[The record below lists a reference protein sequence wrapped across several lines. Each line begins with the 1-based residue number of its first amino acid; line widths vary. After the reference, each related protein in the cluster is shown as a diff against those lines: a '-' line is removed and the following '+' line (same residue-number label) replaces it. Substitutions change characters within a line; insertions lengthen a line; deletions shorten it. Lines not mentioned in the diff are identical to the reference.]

1 MTPIFFITAGV
12 MLIVALL
19 LVLWPL
25 QRSAAKSM
33 SRVREAAG
41 KLRALNEARTAGS
54 VGEEQSAALQ
64 AAMDELLVATVDLER
79 RAARPGIYTGVAVL
93 VCVPL
98 AAMAMYHWWGSP
110 HAEHFDDAHAHAAV
124 GSGAAPPIDHGAD
137 MQAAIAKLAGKLQQ
151 HPEDAEGWA
160 LLGRTYKAMQQYA
173 QARDA
178 FRHAVEAAP
187 GDTALAAEYAAAG
200 TPDPEP
206 PMTDGTAPQSCPV
219 PGAAG
224 SSECGDAPQ
233 STARITVKVALNPK
247 FKDQVGPKDTVFV
260 FAKAAQGP
268 AMPLAIMRL
277 TASQLPTSVTLT
289 DGMGMVPSLTLSQ
302 FPQIVLGA
310 RISKSGNAMA
320 QPGDLQTLSAAMTS
334 TQTEPVQLTIDQRVD

>member
-1 MTPIFFITAGV
+1 MTPIFFVTAGA

-25 QRSAAKSM
+25 QRGAAKSM

-54 VGEEQSAALQ
+54 VGEQQSAALQ
-64 AAMDELLVATVDLER
+64 AAIDELLVATVELER
-79 RAARPGIYTGVAVL
+79 GGVRPGIYAGLAMVVF
-93 VCVPL
+93 VPL
-98 AAMAMYHWWGSP
+98 AATAMYHWWGSP
-110 HAEHFDDAHAHAAV
+110 HAEHFDDTHAAV
-124 GSGAAPPIDHGAD
+124 GRAAAPPIDHGDD

-160 LLGRTYKAMQQYA
+160 LLGRTYKAMGQYA

-187 GDTALAAEYAAAG
+187 GDSGMAAEYAAAG
-200 TPDPEP
+200 TPNPEP

-219 PGAAG
+219 PGAEG
-224 SSECGDAPQ
+224 SSECGDEPQ
-233 STARITVKVALNPK
+233 NTARITVKVALNPK

-260 FAKAAQGP
+260 FAKAAQGSS
-268 AMPLAIMRL
+268 MPLAIMRL
-277 TASQLPTSVTLT
+277 TASQLPASVTLT
-289 DGMGMVPSLTLSQ
+289 DGMGMVPTLTLSQ
-302 FPQIVLGA
+302 VPQIVLGA

-320 QPGDLQTLSAAMTS
+320 QPGDLQTLSAAMT
-334 TQTEPVQLTIDQRVD
+334 TAQTEPVQLTIDQRVD

>member
-1 MTPIFFITAGV
+1 MTPIFFATAGA

-25 QRSAAKSM
+25 QRNAAKSM

-41 KLRALNEARTAGS
+41 KLRALNEARTEGG
-54 VGEEQSAALQ
+54 VGEEQSAVLR
-64 AAMDELLVATVDLER
+64 AAIDELLSATVDLER
-79 RAARPGIYTGVAVL
+79 RGARPALYTGIAVL

-98 AAMAMYHWWGSP
+98 AATAMYHWWGSVP
-110 HAEHFDDAHAHAAV
+110 TERFDDAHAHGAV
-124 GSGAAPPIDHGAD
+124 GSGAAPPIDHGDD
-137 MQAAIAKLAGKLQQ
+137 MQAAITKLAAKLQQ

-173 QARDA
+173 QAREA
-178 FRHAVEAAP
+178 FRHAVAAAP

-219 PGAAG
+219 PGAEG
-224 SSECGDAPQ
+224 SSQCGDAPQ

-277 TASQLPTSVTLT
+277 TAAQLPASVTLT

-320 QPGDLQTLSAAMTS
+320 QPGDLQTLSAAMAS

>member
-1 MTPIFFITAGV
+1 MTPIFFVAAAV
-12 MLIVALL
+12 MLIAALL
-19 LVLWPL
+19 LVLWPM
-25 QRSAAKSM
+25 QPGAAKSM
-33 SRVREAAG
+33 RRVGETAR

-54 VGEEQSAALQ
+54 VGEQQSAALQ
-64 AAMDELLVATVDLER
+64 AAIDELLVATVDLER
-79 RAARPGIYTGVAVL
+79 RGARPGIYAGVAV
-93 VCVPL
+93 VVFVPL
-98 AAMAMYHWWGSP
+98 AATAMYRWWGSP
-110 HAEHFDDAHAHAAV
+110 HAEHFDDTHAAV

-200 TPDPEP
+200 TPNPEP

-219 PGAAG
+219 PGAEG
-224 SSECGDAPQ
+224 SSECGDEPQ
-233 STARITVKVALNPK
+233 STARIIVKVALNPK

-268 AMPLAIMRL
+268 PMPLAIMRL
-277 TASQLPTSVTLT
+277 TASQLPASVTLT
-289 DGMGMVPSLTLSQ
+289 DGMGMVSNLTLSQ
-302 FPQIVLGA
+302 FPQIVVGA

-320 QPGDLQTLSAAMTS
+320 QSGDLQTLSTIMT
-334 TQTEPVQLTIDQRVD
+334 TAQKEPVQLTIDQRVD

>member
-1 MTPIFFITAGV
+1 MTPIFFVTAVV

-25 QRSAAKSM
+25 QRSAAKSV

-41 KLRALNEARTAGS
+41 KLRALNEARTEGG
-54 VGEEQSAALQ
+54 VGEEQSAPLQ
-64 AAMDELLVATVDLER
+64 AAIDEMLSATVDLER
-79 RAARPGIYTGVAVL
+79 RGARRGIYTGVAVL

-98 AAMAMYHWWGSP
+98 VAAAMYHRRGSP
-110 HAEHFDDAHAHAAV
+110 HSEHFGDTHAAV

-178 FRHAVEAAP
+178 FRRAVEAAP

-200 TPDPEP
+200 TPDPEQ
-206 PMTDGTAPQSCPV
+206 PMTDGT
-219 PGAAG
+219 
-224 SSECGDAPQ
+224 SS
-233 STARITVKVALNPK
+233 
-247 FKDQVGPKDTVFV
+247 
-260 FAKAAQGP
+260 
-268 AMPLAIMRL
+268 
-277 TASQLPTSVTLT
+277 
-289 DGMGMVPSLTLSQ
+289 
-302 FPQIVLGA
+302 
-310 RISKSGNAMA
+310 
-320 QPGDLQTLSAAMTS
+320 
-334 TQTEPVQLTIDQRVD
+334 QLTIDRRVD

>member
-1 MTPIFFITAGV
+1 MTPIFFVTAGV

-25 QRSAAKSM
+25 QRDAAKSM

-41 KLRALNEARTAGS
+41 KLRALNEARTGGG

-64 AAMDELLVATVDLER
+64 ATIDELLSATLDLQR
-79 RAARPGIYTGVAVL
+79 RGTRPGIYTGVAVL

-98 AAMAMYHWWGSP
+98 AATAMYHWWGSP
-110 HAEHFDDAHAHAAV
+110 HTDHFDDTHAAV
-124 GSGAAPPIDHGAD
+124 GSGTAPPIDHGDD

-178 FRHAVEAAP
+178 FRHAVDAAP

-206 PMTDGTAPQSCPV
+206 PMTGDMEPQACPV
-219 PGAAG
+219 PGAEG
-224 SSECGDAPQ
+224 SAQCGDEPQ
-233 STARITVKVALNPK
+233 SGARITVKVALNPK
-247 FKDQVGPKDTVFV
+247 FKDEVGPK
-260 FAKAAQGP
+260 
-268 AMPLAIMRL
+268 
-277 TASQLPTSVTLT
+277 
-289 DGMGMVPSLTLSQ
+289 
-302 FPQIVLGA
+302 
-310 RISKSGNAMA
+310 
-320 QPGDLQTLSAAMTS
+320 
-334 TQTEPVQLTIDQRVD
+334 